1 MEPLKLGAVTKKI
14 IWGGERLA
22 REYGKGTPGEK
33 IAESW
38 ELTDRADG
46 INIIRGGTF
55 DGMLLSEYLEVHKD
69 SVSKDW
75 NGERSVSY
83 THLTLPTTSRV

>member
-1 MEPLKLGAVTKKI
+1 MEPLKLSAVTKKI

-46 INIIRGGTF
+46 INIIRGGKF
-55 DGMLLSEYLEVHKD
+55 DGMPLSEYLAAHQ
-69 SVSKDW
+69 SAVSESWDA
-75 NGERSVSY
+75 
-83 THLTLPTTSRV
+83 SRR